1 MKNVITSLRK
11 SEIIL
16 VGLTIG
22 ATATDASI
30 PKNIFGY
37 QMTALINSNENEN
50 EP

>member
-30 PKNIFGY
+30 LKNIFGY
-37 QMTALINSNENEN
+37 QMTALINSNFK
-50 EP
+50 